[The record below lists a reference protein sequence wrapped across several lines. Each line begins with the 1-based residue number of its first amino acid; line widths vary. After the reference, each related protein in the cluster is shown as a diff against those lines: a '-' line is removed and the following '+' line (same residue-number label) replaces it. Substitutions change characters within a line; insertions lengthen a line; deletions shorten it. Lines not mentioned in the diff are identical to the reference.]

1 MKNKF
6 LKMILT
12 IACLV
17 TFIPNKVTE
26 VSGEEPTTSN
36 TTTSI
41 SDFSIANAETEYS
54 PSTNESDHIVK
65 YSLTLTT
72 SGDEGSVNSVVFE
85 VPKSLF
91 NDRTGNS
98 GDSFQISIPTKD
110 EYTHLTAQGIEVDSP
125 WMYEEKDDKI
135 LISSTKPIKVGS
147 TYNIEIG
154 YQLDGNITNFKDG
167 EVSKELKATVTLD
180 TKGGVLKSEAAAEQV
195 TINTNATIQGSR
207 SDTDNVTAF
216 TDVWNDNWGPEPED
230 VNEYYYSLVRV
241 TSYITGSQPYN
252 ISINSKAV
260 DDETGEEFTPYM
272 YNIGLNGWGDKSSE
286 ENSKIFEGA
295 NGRKDYI
302 LYRFPIATYK
312 NREKSKFTVTDEVST
327 EGIDLIDGPNE
338 VKTSSTNITYV
349 KEPWMPPEGKFIT
362 LQNGDNY
369 YRVNHKELEKWSLV
383 NTKIDKYSRYDLQ
396 NFQNGTLN
404 KYDNLDF
411 GYFVFGM
418 PMGHSVP
425 KGQDNIPSN
434 YFKESVTY
442 NQFINGIS
450 LVNDDDTTISDLNS
464 DDYQI
469 KNISV
474 YTQYLDGK
482 LNINNKYDETTRK
495 PVVSDIVGVY
505 AKYNNS
511 SSEYVHIA
519 DYSPLN
525 KTYSNVKDGID
536 VVGNKLVLDD
546 NVVAY
551 KLTTS
556 NPYYY
561 TKILSGAEYML
572 KHSDKVDNYV
582 RGKEEIRIASSV
594 NAEMLDNTGKQIYEY
609 TAPTEYDYARK
620 TETVSE
626 ITKDVVNVRNN
637 RTSKRYE
644 LIWEIKVNEV
654 AKLSNTEESPI
665 EQSGGTWYDLMPA
678 GLVVNEDTVTLYDRL
693 TGQEHSVSVS
703 STPNYRNTGRTLYK
717 FTSTDTLSNPQLFF
731 TTYLSYNSVRDY
743 GDVIYNPVAYE
754 TGNKEIS
761 NGTADKARVTRYS
774 QEMSNLTNDE
784 GKRFIYAE
792 KVYNLTT
799 LVYFSSG
806 LSKSIKNST
815 DSEYQRTTQVS
826 QNEEYSYKL
835 TMANS
840 AISVSKDIVLF
851 DSLENYTT
859 PSGET
864 SNWKGVLQSIDTTQI
879 EKAGIKPVVYASDV
893 ALDLST
899 FGGLTT
905 DEMLSKFKPISEFT
919 DYSTI
924 KTIAIDCRKMQ
935 DGSEA
940 ELGRGKS
947 LVSIVNMKAPASL
960 PTGVVYKNYNNVYAH
975 VTATDSGAETTAF
988 INNGYTVNSYKVTGN
1003 MFVNKLNS
1011 DTKQGAQGVQFTLSG
1026 TSAYGEQV
1034 SMVRTS
1040 DSKGLVEFKKIPVG
1054 KYLLVETDST
1064 PNYFLDDTKHI
1075 VEVTEQGEVLIDGQT
1090 RSAITLENKPRVS
1103 ADIKFNKKSYPNS
1116 VGISVPVA
1124 DAEFTLQGTS
1134 DYGNDVLETAKSKDD
1149 GTVEFKNIEMGT
1161 YKLFETKAPTV
1172 YAKSTDEFKVTI
1184 SSTGTVTIT
1193 NVTESKTTDTVYNYR
1208 RLVPISFKKIN
1219 AETNEPIPASK
1230 ISFKL
1235 SGQDSEGRII
1245 NQELSVDWKGV
1256 VSAEIPVGIYT
1267 IQENPNPTDSNGK
1280 SYLRDSRE
1288 YILEVKKDG
1297 TFTLDMEKVGDDYVV
1312 KNTQIATD
1320 VITITKQWVGG
1331 NPNGYIPK
1339 IRIYTN
1345 PTDIPQNSTSE
1356 TSHEEIPDI
1365 AEPDEGL

>member
-1 MKNKF
+1 
-6 LKMILT
+6 MILT

-167 EVSKELKATVTLD
+167 EISKELKATVILD
-180 TKGGVLKSEAAAEQV
+180 TKGGVLKSEATAEQV

-216 TDVWNDNWGPEPED
+216 TDIWNDNWGPEPAD
-230 VNEYYYSLVRV
+230 ANEYYYSLVRV

-286 ENSKIFEGA
+286 ESSKIFEGS

-338 VKTSSTNITYV
+338 IKTSSTNITYT
-349 KEPWMPPEGKFIT
+349 KEPWTPPKGYFIT

-369 YRVNHKELEKWSLV
+369 YRVHGMGMEKWSLV
-383 NTKIDKYSRYDLQ
+383 NTKIDNYSRYDLQ
-396 NFQNGTLN
+396 NFQKGVLN

-411 GYFVFGM
+411 GYYVDGM
-418 PMGHSVP
+418 PMGHTVP

-474 YTQYLDGK
+474 YTTYIDGK
-482 LNINNKYDETTRK
+482 LAINNKYVETERE
-495 PVVSDIVGVY
+495 PVASDVVGVY
-505 AKYNNS
+505 AKYNNNNN
-511 SSEYVHIA
+511 SEYVHIA

-536 VVGNKLVLDD
+536 VVGNKLLLDD

-572 KHSDKVDNYV
+572 KHSDKVDNYI
-582 RGKEEIRIASSV
+582 RNKEEIRVASSV

-644 LIWEIKVNEV
+644 LIWEIKMNEV

-815 DSEYQRTTQVS
+815 DSEYQRVTQVS

-864 SNWKGVLQSIDTTQI
+864 SNWKGILQSIDTTQI
-879 EKAGIKPVVYASDV
+879 EKAGIKSVVYASDV

-940 ELGRGKS
+940 ELGKGKS

-1040 DSKGLVEFKKIPVG
+1040 DSKGIVEFKKIPVG
-1054 KYLLVETDST
+1054 KYLLIETDST

-1075 VEVTEQGEVLIDGQT
+1075 VEVTEQGEVLIDNQA
-1090 RSAITLENKPRVS
+1090 RSAITLENRPRVS

-1172 YAKSTDEFKVTI
+1172 YAKSSDEFRVTI

-1219 AETNEPIPASK
+1219 AETNEPIPAGK

-1345 PTDIPQNSTSE
+1345 PTDIPQSNISE
-1356 TSHEEIPDI
+1356 TSHEEIPEI